1 MDLKENLDVVLVD
14 VYLSIQGLMMMMI
27 LDVLYLLSVEIM
39 AFSWSHDS

>member
-39 AFSWSHDS
+39 AFS

>member
-14 VYLSIQGLMMMMI
+14 VYLSIQGLMI
-27 LDVLYLLSVEIM
+27 LDVLYLLSVEM